1 MILGNAISAV
11 GLAVNNVHKEFA
23 ENKDRIETYLAMGA
37 SRFEACQPVAVE
49 ALKMALLPTVNQLS
63 VIGLVSLPGMMT
75 GAIVGGKSVEQAARL
90 QMIIMF
96 MISAS
101 SALCTLLAL
110 FFCLTTLID
119 SRARLRPDKLHSKA
133 PLLYRWRDAVGERI
147 WNGLKRITFW
157 GRKERGT
164 EEERRGLLDGQS
176 R

>member
-1 MILGNAISAV
+1 MVRPANTPHLSDHHVQFVAHF
-11 GLAVNNVHKEFA
+11 GLLKTAP
-23 ENKDRIETYLAMGA
+23 LAQTDL
-37 SRFEACQPVAVE
+37 F
-49 ALKMALLPTVNQLS
+49 TV
-63 VIGLVSLPGMMT
+63 
-75 GAIVGGKSVEQAARL
+75 
-90 QMIIMF
+90 
-96 MISAS
+96 ISAS

-164 EEERRGLLDGQS
+164 EEERRGLLDGQP